1 MRYSPIF
8 FYQQFLSLLLLSL
21 SFQATLSATHLCSHD
36 QSAALIQFKTHFS
49 ISKTVSK
56 DCEYGKKSY
65 PKTNSWKKGID
76 CCLWDGVSCD
86 NITGQVISL
95 DLSCSWLY
103 GTFPSNNT
111 IFLLSNLQR
120 LDLSFNDFK
129 KSTISSH
136 FGRFSSLTHLD
147 LSSSSFSGQIPYEI
161 SYLSK
166 LVSLDLSVENV
177 FNLPNIEYLV
187 LDDNPSLSCQLPKL
201 NWTSPLVVLSASDT
215 PFYGGLPET
224 IGNLKS
230 LQTLGFVNSNFSG
243 AIPTSL
249 GNLSQLSSLNLPFNN
264 FSGNVPYSLT
274 NLTQLWF
281 NTFLALYP
289 SQFKFL
295 SLENNKFNGTIPS
308 SISKLVNLK
317 LLDLSSNRLNGT
329 VRMEIFSK
337 LQQLTSLE
345 LSANNLSL
353 ISPNSSVNFVLPNLE
368 YVFLSSCNIS
378 VFPNFVMG
386 SKVLK
391 QLDLSNNRIYGQIPK
406 FPWKNIQLLDLHSNS
421 FQGDLPTLPRSINF
435 FSVSNNN
442 LTGEISCVCNMKF
455 VGILDLSHNNFS
467 GIIPQCVGNFSQSL
481 WVLNLKMNKF
491 HGIIPSTFAKGCG
504 LRNLNLNSNQLEGPL
519 TPSISNCKDL
529 EVLDLGNNMI
539 NDTFPHWIEALP
551 ELQVLVLHSNHFQ
564 GSVVASKNPQSL
576 SKLQIIDLSNN
587 FFSGPLP
594 TSYMQNLRA
603 MMNLDKG
610 KVAAYINGGYDFSIA
625 LVVKGLEVE
634 LVKILTI
641 FTSIDLSMNNFQG
654 EIPEMIGELISL
666 RGLNLS
672 HNNLIGDIPPSLG
685 NLSSLEW
692 LDLSSNKLDG
702 QIPRE
707 LLDLTFLSF
716 FNVSYNHLVGPIPQG
731 KQFNTYENGSYQGNE
746 GLCGFPL
753 SRGCSSSNK
762 QPPPAEMNSRHKE
775 DGSMFEFR
783 WKIVTI
789 GYGFGF
795 VFGVSLGYV
804 ALRMGKPRWL
814 MTLFKL
820 NKY

>member
-8 FYQQFLSLLLLSL
+8 FYQHFLCFLLLSL

-49 ISKTVSK
+49 INKTVSK
-56 DCEYGKKSY
+56 GCEYEYEYGKKSY
-65 PKTNSWKKGID
+65 PKTNTWKKGID

-95 DLSCSWLY
+95 DLSCSWLS
-103 GTFPSNNT
+103 GEFPSNDT
-111 IFLLSNLQR
+111 IFLLSHLQS

-136 FGRFSSLTHLD
+136 FGRFPSLTHLD
-147 LSSSSFSGQIPYEI
+147 LSSSSFSGKVPYEI

-166 LVSLDLSVENV
+166 LVSLDLSVGNSEIVLTLEKSTLDGTVGNLTEVREIYLDGVNMSSVGPNSFMNISYSLTNLRLTLCDLHGNFPDNV
-177 FNLPNIEYLV
+177 FNLPNIEYLN
-187 LDDNPSLSCQLPKL
+187 LNNNPSLSCQLPKL
-201 NWTSPLVVLSASDT
+201 NWTSPLVVLSASET
-215 PFYGGLPET
+215 PFYGGLPES

-230 LQTLGFVNSNFSG
+230 LQELGFVNSNFSG
-243 AIPTSL
+243 PIPTSL
-249 GNLSQLSSLNLPFNN
+249 GNLSQLGFLFLPDNN
-264 FSGNVPYSLT
+264 FSGSIPSSLT
-274 NLTQLWF
+274 NLTQLRLLVLNSNRLEGPIPDKPNAF
-281 NTFLALYP
+281 PNLGYLDLSYNFLSGSTPSWLYTHP
-289 SQFKFL
+289 SLSFL
-295 SLENNKFNGTIPS
+295 SLENNKFNGNIKEFQSTLLNYISFKNNSFQGTIPS
-308 SISKLVNLK
+308 SISELVNLTN
-317 LLDLSSNRLNGT
+317 LDLSSNRLNGT
-329 VRMEIFSK
+329 VNMEIFSK

-368 YVFLSSCNIS
+368 YVFLSSCNLS

-467 GIIPQCVGNFSQSL
+467 GIIPQCVGNFSQSP

-491 HGIIPSTFAKGCG
+491 HGIIPSIFAKGCG

-551 ELQVLVLHSNHFQ
+551 ELRVLVLHSNHFQ
-564 GSVVASKNPQSL
+564 GSVVSSKNPQSL
-576 SKLQIIDLSNN
+576 SKLQIVDLSNN
-587 FFSGPLP
+587 NFSGPLP
-594 TSYMQNLRA
+594 TSYMKNLRA

-610 KVAAYINGGYDFSIA
+610 KAAAYINDGYDF
-625 LVVKGLEVE
+625 
-634 LVKILTI
+634 
-641 FTSIDLSMNNFQG
+641 F
-654 EIPEMIGELISL
+654 
-666 RGLNLS
+666 
-672 HNNLIGDIPPSLG
+672 
-685 NLSSLEW
+685 
-692 LDLSSNKLDG
+692 
-702 QIPRE
+702 
-707 LLDLTFLSF
+707 
-716 FNVSYNHLVGPIPQG
+716 Y
-731 KQFNTYENGSYQGNE
+731 
-746 GLCGFPL
+746 
-753 SRGCSSSNK
+753 CSSC
-762 QPPPAEMNSRHKE
+762 ER
-775 DGSMFEFR
+775 
-783 WKIVTI
+783 I
-789 GYGFGF
+789 GG
-795 VFGVSLGYV
+795 
-804 ALRMGKPRWL
+804 
-814 MTLFKL
+814 
-820 NKY
+820 